1 MCVRV
6 NAIII
11 TKMLVFLLCKFWTTC
26 TASGVILY
34 ESLTTLLN
42 SLVTLYGLTSDSIY
56 RVSQKKGNHL
66 IFRDILFVFKHKRF
80 YAPVNLKCLLTVQ
93 L

>member
-26 TASGVILY
+26 TALGVIFY

-42 SLVTLYGLTSDSIY
+42 SLVTLQG
-56 RVSQKKGNHL
+56 VSKKRQPLNIQRYSL
-66 IFRDILFVFKHKRF
+66 CF
-80 YAPVNLKCLLTVQ
+80 
-93 L
+93 